1 MSLSQ
6 RIAVTVD
13 TPQHAGLQGCLDYV
27 HPQPLPGGTVVR
39 VPLGRRTVTGVVWD
53 SQPLTQPDPA
63 LKPIAQVFDGLA
75 PLPDSWRSLVSF
87 AATYYQR
94 SLGELALSVLPP
106 EMRKLDATQM
116 ARRLARLNHKAAA
129 IDPVNSEGATLE
141 TTDLTPEQA
150 QALQA
155 LQA

>member
-75 PLPDSWRSLVSF
+75 PLPDSWRS
-87 AATYYQR
+87 
-94 SLGELALSVLPP
+94 
-106 EMRKLDATQM
+106 
-116 ARRLARLNHKAAA
+116 
-129 IDPVNSEGATLE
+129 
-141 TTDLTPEQA
+141 
-150 QALQA
+150 
-155 LQA
+155 